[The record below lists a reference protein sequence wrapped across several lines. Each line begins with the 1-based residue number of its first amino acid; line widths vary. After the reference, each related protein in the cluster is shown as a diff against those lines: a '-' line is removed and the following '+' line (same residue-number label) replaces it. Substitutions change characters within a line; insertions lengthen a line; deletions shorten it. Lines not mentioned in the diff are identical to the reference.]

1 MRVLDAV
8 GNLAQLSGR
17 SRKQDAAA
25 PAAGE
30 QAPAGPLGHLEQRL
44 AGVLVAALSEAF
56 DRDRAR
62 MDLERSHLE
71 AERSRAEAALRA
83 ELRRQALDRAIG
95 HIRLIA
101 IAAVSVWMISAA
113 LTAAVP
119 GLRMGAARLLLGSGW
134 ICVIAALGCAL
145 AAWQRI
151 SGALDPRAAES
162 SSAADTGAGIAT
174 RAASWLLL
182 GAIALSGAALL
193 VAL

>member
-17 SRKQDAAA
+17 SRKQDSAA

-30 QAPAGPLGHLEQRL
+30 QASGPLGHLEQRL

-95 HIRLIA
+95 QIRLIA
-101 IAAVSVWMISAA
+101 IAALSVWMLSAA
-113 LTAAVP
+113 LAAAIP
-119 GLRMGAARLLLGSGW
+119 GMRTGAARLLLGSGW
-134 ICVIAALGCAL
+134 VCLIAALGCAL
-145 AAWQRI
+145 SAWQRI
-151 SGALDPRAAES
+151 SRSADPDAAVS
-162 SSAADTGAGIAT
+162 SNAIDAGAGIAT
-174 RAASWLLL
+174 RTASWLLL

>member
-1 MRVLDAV
+1 MRVFDAV

-17 SRKQDAAA
+17 VRKPDSPAA
-25 PAAGE
+25 AAGE
-30 QAPAGPLGHLEQRL
+30 PPAGPLAHLEQRL

-62 MDLERSHLE
+62 MDLERSALE
-71 AERSRAEAALRA
+71 AERARAEAALRA

-95 HIRLIA
+95 QVRVIA
-101 IAAVSVWMISAA
+101 IAAVAVWMLSAA
-113 LTAAVP
+113 LAAAIP
-119 GLRMGAARLLLGSGW
+119 GMRTGASRLLLGSGW
-134 ICVIAALGCAL
+134 LSVVAALGCAFS
-145 AAWQRI
+145 AWQRLSPPADTNGAA
-151 SGALDPRAAES
+151 SGTALDSGPV
-162 SSAADTGAGIAT
+162 IAT